1 MLFSSLIFLYA
12 FLPCTFL
19 IYFLAPKKGKNVVLL
34 LASLLFYAWGEPKY
48 LILILLTMLL
58 GFAAGLG
65 IHRFRGHFLS
75 RLCMLLSVT
84 GCVGLLVFFKY
95 GDFLLTAVGGVL
107 GTSLPLWHLALP
119 VGISFYPFQILSYT
133 IDLYRGDV
141 EVQRNPVTFALYVSL
156 FPQLIAGPIVRYRDV
171 ALELRERKHSAALA
185 YEGAC
190 RFLVGLGKKVILA
203 NNLGLLCQSYRSS
216 SEPSVLFAWL
226 SAVGFFLQI
235 YFDFSG
241 YSDMA
246 IGLGRILGFHF
257 PENFRYP
264 YCSHSVT
271 EFWRRWHISLSTWF
285 RDYLY
290 IPLGGNRKGT
300 LRKYLNV
307 LVTFAV
313 SGLWHG
319 AQWNYMAWGL
329 LNGLYQVIGAA
340 LMPLRTAVVRALHI
354 DPKSRPHKL
363 LRVVVTFVLFSSTMV
378 FFRAYRLMDA
388 VRIFIS
394 MLTVHNFEI
403 FTDGSIFACGIDAFN
418 FALLGIYVLVIF
430 AADVCKYKRI
440 KVRSVIEKKHWL
452 CQVAVVALGVL
463 TVLLLGVYGPGF
475 EASNFIYSQ
484 F

>member
-19 IYFLAPKKGKNVVLL
+19 IYFLTPKKGKNVVLL

-95 GDFLLTAVGGVL
+95 SDFLLTAVGGVL

-119 VGISFYPFQILSYT
+119 VGISFYTFQILSYT

-241 YSDMA
+241 YSD
-246 IGLGRILGFHF
+246 ICLLYTS
-257 PENFRYP
+257 PSP
-264 YCSHSVT
+264 
-271 EFWRRWHISLSTWF
+271 
-285 RDYLY
+285 RD
-290 IPLGGNRKGT
+290 
-300 LRKYLNV
+300 
-307 LVTFAV
+307 
-313 SGLWHG
+313 
-319 AQWNYMAWGL
+319 
-329 LNGLYQVIGAA
+329 
-340 LMPLRTAVVRALHI
+340 
-354 DPKSRPHKL
+354 
-363 LRVVVTFVLFSSTMV
+363 
-378 FFRAYRLMDA
+378 
-388 VRIFIS
+388 
-394 MLTVHNFEI
+394 
-403 FTDGSIFACGIDAFN
+403 
-418 FALLGIYVLVIF
+418 
-430 AADVCKYKRI
+430 
-440 KVRSVIEKKHWL
+440 
-452 CQVAVVALGVL
+452 
-463 TVLLLGVYGPGF
+463 
-475 EASNFIYSQ
+475 
-484 F
+484 

>member
-19 IYFLAPKKGKNVVLL
+19 IYFLTPKKGKNVVLL

-119 VGISFYPFQILSYT
+119 VGISFYTFQILSYT

-271 EFWRRWHISLSTWF
+271 EFWRRWHISLGAWF
-285 RDYLY
+285 RDYVY
-290 IPLGGNRKGT
+290 IPLGGNRTGK
-300 LRKYLNV
+300 LRWVGNLL
-307 LVTFAV
+307 LVWCLT
-313 SGLWHG
+313 GLWHG
-319 AQWNYMAWGL
+319 AGWNFLLWGL
-329 LNGLYQVIGAA
+329 FYA
-340 LMPLRTAVVRALHI
+340 LLLLGEKLWYGPFLSKRPLAGQIYLLLAVLFG
-354 DPKSRPHKL
+354 
-363 LRVVVTFVLFSSTMV
+363 FVLFQGESLAQSLGDL
-378 FFRAYRLMDA
+378 RAMFGIGGIPVISKESLFALRNHGGLLVLGALGATPWPAQLYRRWERGLRWA
-388 VRIFIS
+388 EPLLLALLLLLCTAYLV
-394 MLTVHNFEI
+394 
-403 FTDGSIFACGIDAFN
+403 DGSFN
-418 FALLGIYVLVIF
+418 PFLYF
-430 AADVCKYKRI
+430 R
-440 KVRSVIEKKHWL
+440 
-452 CQVAVVALGVL
+452 
-463 TVLLLGVYGPGF
+463 F
-475 EASNFIYSQ
+475 
-484 F
+484 